1 MMTMGKKKK
10 QNLKKIKLANFS
22 QKKTA
27 IAKKK
32 KRKEKRAQ
40 IIPPHPHPTLP
51 ARNQK
56 SKIEKRKSVAS
67 PQKLRKKDVF
77 GR

>member
-1 MMTMGKKKK
+1 MTTGEK
-10 QNLKKIKLANFS
+10 NKIKSNWLNLARRKQRSPKRKN
-22 QKKTA
+22 
-27 IAKKK
+27 
-32 KRKEKRAQ
+32 RKEKRAK

-56 SKIEKRKSVAS
+56 SKIEKRKSVAN